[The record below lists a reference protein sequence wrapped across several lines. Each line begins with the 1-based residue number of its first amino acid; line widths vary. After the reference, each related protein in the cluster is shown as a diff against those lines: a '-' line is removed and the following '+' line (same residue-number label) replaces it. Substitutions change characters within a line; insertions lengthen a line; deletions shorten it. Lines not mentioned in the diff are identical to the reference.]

1 MNKSSSW
8 TALKNPAMALVRQ
21 TEAFFMVAAVAGVG
35 WTMSASELW
44 VASQRAIPNWARGRM
59 NAIII
64 MISQG
69 AMAVG
74 GVTWGSTAVIAGT
87 GYTLLGAAALFF
99 TSLLLG
105 CRLSINVT
113 GNLEETVSG
122 FTPGSVEEA
131 APIGL
136 TKELLA
142 A

>member
-1 MNKSSSW
+1 
-8 TALKNPAMALVRQ
+8 
-21 TEAFFMVAAVAGVG
+21 MVAAVAGVG

-44 VASQRAIPNWARGRM
+44 VASQRAVPNWARGRM
-59 NAIII
+59 NAVII

-74 GVTWGSTAVIAGT
+74 GVTWGSTAAIAGT
-87 GYTLLGAAALFF
+87 GHTLLGVAALFF
-99 TSLLLG
+99 TSLLLSR
-105 CRLSINVT
+105 RLSINLT

-131 APIGL
+131 ASIGF